1 MTDEKISLD
10 PEIELDPKIEEPV
23 YITPPHPEASVV
35 SNERAVTSEAPRAA
49 DKSMSDLIKQA
60 VDELRDELRDELE
73 TQVNEFR
80 ADLQEELETG
90 LKKSKEGGLELNGK
104 G

>member
-60 VDELRDELRDELE
+60 VDELRDELRGELE
-73 TQVNEFR
+73 TQVREM
-80 ADLQEELETG
+80 QEELETG